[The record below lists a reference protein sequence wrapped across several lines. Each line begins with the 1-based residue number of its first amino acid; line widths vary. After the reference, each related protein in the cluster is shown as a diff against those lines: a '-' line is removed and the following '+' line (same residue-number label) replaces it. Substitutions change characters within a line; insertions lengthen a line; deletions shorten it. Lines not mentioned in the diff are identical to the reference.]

1 MNNGSCT
8 VDIHEGIEKLDP
20 NISQP
25 DSWAD
30 NSNQNI
36 LDSQG
41 MYTGWFFNVMKL
53 PLLPLQYPNYTSL
66 YRKEYQT
73 IFVLLIDRNVSTN

>member
-8 VDIHEGIEKLDP
+8 VDIHEGVEKLDP

-25 DSWAD
+25 DSWAE
-30 NSNQNI
+30 NSHQNI

-41 MYTGWFFNVMKL
+41 IYTYVCIYMCICIDI
-53 PLLPLQYPNYTSL
+53 LLNPWT
-66 YRKEYQT
+66 
-73 IFVLLIDRNVSTN
+73 

>member
-8 VDIHEGIEKLDP
+8 VDIHEGVEKLDP

-25 DSWAD
+25 DSWAE
-30 NSNQNI
+30 NSHQNI

-41 MYTGWFFNVMKL
+41 IISLEKSVKL
-53 PLLPLQYPNYTSL
+53 
-66 YRKEYQT
+66 
-73 IFVLLIDRNVSTN
+73 IFVVSIWV

>member
-8 VDIHEGIEKLDP
+8 VDIHEGVEKLDP

-25 DSWAD
+25 DSWAE
-30 NSNQNI
+30 NSHQNI

-41 MYTGWFFNVMKL
+41 IYILNMYECVFMYNFL
-53 PLLPLQYPNYTSL
+53 P
-66 YRKEYQT
+66 
-73 IFVLLIDRNVSTN
+73 

>member
-8 VDIHEGIEKLDP
+8 VDIHEGVEKLDP

-25 DSWAD
+25 DSWAE
-30 NSNQNI
+30 NSHQNI

-41 MYTGWFFNVMKL
+41 IYILHMYECVSMYNCL
-53 PLLPLQYPNYTSL
+53 P
-66 YRKEYQT
+66 
-73 IFVLLIDRNVSTN
+73 

>member
-8 VDIHEGIEKLDP
+8 VDIHEGVEKLDP

-25 DSWAD
+25 DSWAE
-30 NSNQNI
+30 NSHQNI

-41 MYTGWFFNVMKL
+41 IYIHMHVYAYMYI
-53 PLLPLQYPNYTSL
+53 S
-66 YRKEYQT
+66 
-73 IFVLLIDRNVSTN
+73 IA

>member
-8 VDIHEGIEKLDP
+8 VDIHEGVEKLDP

-25 DSWAD
+25 DSWAE
-30 NSNQNI
+30 NSHQNI

-41 MYTGWFFNVMKL
+41 IYILHMYDCIYIIVYLK
-53 PLLPLQYPNYTSL
+53 LLP
-66 YRKEYQT
+66 
-73 IFVLLIDRNVSTN
+73 

>member
-8 VDIHEGIEKLDP
+8 VDIHEGVEKLDP

-25 DSWAD
+25 DSWAE
-30 NSNQNI
+30 NSHQNI

-41 MYTGWFFNVMKL
+41 IYILNMYDCVSMYNCL
-53 PLLPLQYPNYTSL
+53 P
-66 YRKEYQT
+66 
-73 IFVLLIDRNVSTN
+73 

>member
-8 VDIHEGIEKLDP
+8 VDIHEGVEKLDP

-25 DSWAD
+25 DSWAE
-30 NSNQNI
+30 NSHQNI

-41 MYTGWFFNVMKL
+41 ICIPNMYECVSMYNCL
-53 PLLPLQYPNYTSL
+53 P
-66 YRKEYQT
+66 
-73 IFVLLIDRNVSTN
+73 

>member
-8 VDIHEGIEKLDP
+8 VDIHEGVEKLDP

-25 DSWAD
+25 DSWAE
-30 NSNQNI
+30 NSHQNI

-41 MYTGWFFNVMKL
+41 KFKMITSMKTFNL
-53 PLLPLQYPNYTSL
+53 TF
-66 YRKEYQT
+66 
-73 IFVLLIDRNVSTN
+73 I

>member
-8 VDIHEGIEKLDP
+8 VDIHEGVEKLDP

-25 DSWAD
+25 DSWAE
-30 NSNQNI
+30 NSHQNI

-41 MYTGWFFNVMKL
+41 IISLEKSVKL
-53 PLLPLQYPNYTSL
+53 
-66 YRKEYQT
+66 
-73 IFVLLIDRNVSTN
+73 IFVTVSIWVCNNEHNIF

>member
-8 VDIHEGIEKLDP
+8 VDIHEGVEKLDP

-25 DSWAD
+25 DSWAE
-30 NSNQNI
+30 NSHQNI

-41 MYTGWFFNVMKL
+41 IYTYTCMYMCICIYV
-53 PLLPLQYPNYTSL
+53 YIYSL
-66 YRKEYQT
+66 IHELK
-73 IFVLLIDRNVSTN
+73 NAKN

>member
-8 VDIHEGIEKLDP
+8 VDIHEGVEKLDP

-25 DSWAD
+25 DSWAE
-30 NSNQNI
+30 NSHQNI

-41 MYTGWFFNVMKL
+41 IYILHMYEFVSMYNCL
-53 PLLPLQYPNYTSL
+53 P
-66 YRKEYQT
+66 
-73 IFVLLIDRNVSTN
+73 

>member
-8 VDIHEGIEKLDP
+8 VDIHEGVEKLDP

-25 DSWAD
+25 DSWAE
-30 NSNQNI
+30 NSHQNI

-41 MYTGWFFNVMKL
+41 IYTYTCMYMCISIYL
-53 PLLPLQYPNYTSL
+53 
-66 YRKEYQT
+66 
-73 IFVLLIDRNVSTN
+73 

>member
-8 VDIHEGIEKLDP
+8 VDIHEGVEKLDP

-25 DSWAD
+25 DSWAE
-30 NSNQNI
+30 NSHQNI

-41 MYTGWFFNVMKL
+41 KFQVIIL
-53 PLLPLQYPNYTSL
+53 V
-66 YRKEYQT
+66 T
-73 IFVLLIDRNVSTN
+73 ICIWTFLCNNGLK

>member
-8 VDIHEGIEKLDP
+8 VDIHEGVEKLDP

-25 DSWAD
+25 DSWAE
-30 NSNQNI
+30 NSHQNI

-41 MYTGWFFNVMKL
+41 IISLEKSVKL
-53 PLLPLQYPNYTSL
+53 IIL
-66 YRKEYQT
+66 
-73 IFVLLIDRNVSTN
+73 VSIWV